1 MDHLKVFIMGMVAVT
16 SMSFANASYA
26 NGNDCNGLIVD
37 GDLHVAAIDKFSDQ
51 DGFVKCLKRS
61 GNNGWGNGDQ
71 DAPGGSLE
79 NNNAENDT
87 DGQCHE
93 NEKHGCASTD

>member
-1 MDHLKVFIMGMVAVT
+1 MDYLKVFIAGMVTAT
-16 SMSFANASYA
+16 SMSLATSGYA
-26 NGNDCNGLIVD
+26 NGNSCNGLSTDLLAEVD
-37 GDLHVAAIDKFSDQ
+37 LYSDEQ
-51 DGFVKCLKRS
+51 GVMRCLTVS
-61 GNNGWGNGDQ
+61 GNNGWGNDDQ